1 MIERKGKRI
10 FFFPSET
17 ARRFINGVLRAGHP
31 SGRFVYRLAKK
42 RFRDLTLQH
51 AAGKKSRTR
60 GRERLFFEEAH
71 SLNFKI
77 HEGTTRRPW
86 RGCVSIGFVLD

>member
-1 MIERKGKRI
+1 MIERKGNRI

-17 ARRFINGVLRAGHP
+17 AR
-31 SGRFVYRLAKK
+31 RLAKK

-60 GRERLFFEEAH
+60 GRERLQ
-71 SLNFKI
+71 N
-77 HEGTTRRPW
+77 P
-86 RGCVSIGFVLD
+86 